1 MESQRSLETQAV
13 KLQASTDDLTQQ
25 NDEQNLSR
33 PESAV
38 LPEEFARSL
47 GWLVDDVP
55 NNFKDLEVIFKIHL
69 H

>member
-25 NDEQNLSR
+25 NDEQKLSR
-33 PESAV
+33 PESVV

-55 NNFKDLEVIFKIHL
+55 NNFKDLEVIFKIYL